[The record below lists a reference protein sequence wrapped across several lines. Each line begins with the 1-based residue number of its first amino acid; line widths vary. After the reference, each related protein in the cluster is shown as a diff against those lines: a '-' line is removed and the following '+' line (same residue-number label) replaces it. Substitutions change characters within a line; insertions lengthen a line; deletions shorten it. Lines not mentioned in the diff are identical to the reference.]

1 MGDKGWLAHMA
12 KQRMCTMREVAK
24 FANVSIST
32 VSAVI
37 NNKGIISPKLTA
49 RVLRAVRVLGYSPH
63 QEARGLRVGRN
74 HLIGMV
80 IADVANPFYVGILR
94 AFEHA
99 AKDSG
104 YDVMI
109 CDSDDQIDIEHSH
122 LGALHARRVEG
133 IVLAPVDSYAARA
146 VALRSP
152 VPMVFVDS
160 VPLNAK
166 VNCVVT
172 NNSEASYEAINYLL
186 RLGHRRIA
194 VVSTRP
200 FQSTTVERLEGCQR
214 AMQEAGLPAREEYI
228 PADMPEIEGAY
239 LCVLRFLGNSPEP
252 PTAIFSINNR
262 VSVGAL
268 QALRELAIPCP
279 ERVSVLGFDDPA
291 WAVISKPALTSV
303 RQPADEIGKCA
314 VELLLRMIESAEE
327 EVAKEPEQIVLKSS
341 LHIRES
347 TGIPC
352 EARAHVEATASSSI
366 PGSRASGETPG

>member
-109 CDSDDQIDIEHSH
+109 CDSDDQIDIEHRH

-172 NNSEASYEAINYLL
+172 NNSDASYEAINYLL
-186 RLGHRRIA
+186 SLGHQKIA
-194 VVSTRP
+194 VISRRP
-200 FQSTTVERLEGCQR
+200 FQSTTIERLEGYQR
-214 AMQEAGLPAREEYI
+214 AMQEASLPVREEYI
-228 PADMPEIEGAY
+228 LTDEHEIEGACACGHR
-239 LCVLRFLGNSPEP
+239 LLKSSDP

-262 VSVGAL
+262 MSLGMM
-268 QALRELAIPCP
+268 QALRELPIPCP
-279 ERVSVLGFDDPA
+279 ERISVIGFDDPD
-291 WAVISKPALTSV
+291 WSVVSNPALTSI
-303 RQPADEIGKCA
+303 RQPADEIGKGA
-314 VELLLRMIESAEE
+314 AELLLRAIESAGD
-327 EVAKEPEQIVLKSS
+327 EVGMEPERVLLKAS
-341 LHIRES
+341 LQIRES
-347 TGIPC
+347 TGTPYKV
-352 EARAHVEATASSSI
+352 RAQVPSQALSDRHDT
-366 PGSRASGETPG
+366 